1 VKLIMTDTSQIQ
13 KALEEALKPGT
24 MGILSYEENLC
35 PVTVISVA
43 EEHVRISSGS
53 MLSRLFSGMD
63 VHLELCC
70 SQGCLVL
77 ATEVLEV
84 SHSFSEGVLL
94 AFPTSPTGM
103 FLRHFWRIPV
113 NIPAEIK
120 PHAHPHKIKVIIR
133 NISAGGMLV
142 ESPETLEIGDSADI
156 FFSLKGAKWEKETP
170 FHLVGSITQVAL
182 SESPNRIGIRF
193 VGMFP
198 DDENKIN
205 KFVLRTIRET
215 CPKLQI

>member
-1 VKLIMTDTSQIQ
+1 MTNINQIQ
-13 KALEEALKPGT
+13 KALEETLKPGT

-35 PVTVISVA
+35 PITIMSVA
-43 EEHVRISSGS
+43 DGHVRVSSGS

-77 ATEVLEV
+77 TTEVIEV
-84 SHSFSEGVLL
+84 SPSFAEGVLL
-94 AFPTSPTGM
+94 AMPTSPTSM
-103 FLRHFWRIPV
+103 FLRRFWRIPI

-120 PHAHPHKIKVIIR
+120 PHAHPHKIKVVIK

-142 ESPETLEIGDSADI
+142 ESTELLEMGDSADI
-156 FFSLKGAKWEKETP
+156 FFTLKGAKWEKETP
-170 FHLVGSITQVAL
+170 FHLVGSITHVAL
-182 SESPNRIGIRF
+182 NENPTLVGIRF
-193 VGMFP
+193 IGMFP

-205 KFVLRTIRET
+205 EFVLRTIRET
-215 CPKLQI
+215 CPKLQV